1 VPNIV
6 IQNLTTEDV
15 HLGDFY
21 TKVPK
26 PEKLGPGEFELG
38 IVETF
43 KTSVEIMQSVSLQKA
58 IAEGKVSLGITFT
71 QDEIDSG
78 FDIWPGLTAGVTDL
92 SIRDEGVL
100 LTTTPT
106 DIDFVGDAVT
116 ASVVGNYVTVT
127 VAGSGANRIY
137 NEKPS
142 GVFDSI
148 NDTFTTSVDYVPGSE
163 ALFYNGVRLTEGV
176 LDDYTRVESGGPGTG
191 FDSLVLACPP
201 LPGEHLLID
210 FDPA

>member
-1 VPNIV
+1 MPNIV

-26 PEKLGPGEFELG
+26 PQTFGPCDVELG

-78 FDIWPGLTAGVTDL
+78 FDIWPGLSAGAGVDL
-92 SIRDEGVL
+92 DILDEGVL
-100 LTTTPT
+100 LTPTPES
-106 DIDFVGDAVT
+106 INFVGAIVT
-116 ASVVGNYVTVT
+116 ATAVGNAVTVT
-127 VAGSGANRIY
+127 VAGSSNRIY
-137 NEKPS
+137 NEKPA
-142 GVFDSI
+142 GDLDSV
-148 NDTFTTSVDYVPGSE
+148 NDTFTTSVDYVPGTE
-163 ALFYNGVRLTEGV
+163 ALYYNGVRLTEGA
-176 LDDYTRVESGGPGTG
+176 LDDYTRVESGGAGTG
-191 FDSLVLACPP
+191 YDTLVVACPP
-201 LPGEHLLID
+201 LPGERLLVD
-210 FDPA
+210 YNPA